1 MINFIQ
7 TEFLKLKNSKLFIFS
22 LLSGLVPPFLMYVG
36 VLEMQAEH
44 PDFILHFSQMFV
56 ETHVYMAG
64 LFAVF
69 LLCVII
75 SYLIGR
81 EYTEHTLKLVLTS
94 PVSNFKYLTGKYIVF
109 IIWTLMLFS
118 VTFIGTI
125 IFGYLGGG
133 VGLTLIMALKYYGMM
148 LFGGFLLTLVMT
160 PFIFLSM
167 IMKNIVPSMI
177 VGSILVLANIFS
189 YGCPWGPYFPW
200 MACYIISSNTIADYS
215 CTLLTPI
222 AIVLI
227 TFIIGALISYGY
239 FKIKDV
245 SL

>member
-133 VGLTLIMALKYYGMM
+133 
-148 LFGGFLLTLVMT
+148 FLLTLVMT

-167 IMKNIVPSMI
+167 IMRNIVPSMI
-177 VGSILVLANIFS
+177 VGSILVLVNIFS

-200 MACYIISSNTIADYS
+200 MACYIISSNTITDYS

-222 AIVLI
+222 ATVLI
-227 TFIIGALISYGY
+227 TFIIGTVISYGY

>member
-81 EYTEHTLKLVLTS
+81 EYKEHTLKLVLTS

-125 IFGYLGGG
+125 SVI
-133 VGLTLIMALKYYGMM
+133 
-148 LFGGFLLTLVMT
+148 
-160 PFIFLSM
+160 
-167 IMKNIVPSMI
+167 
-177 VGSILVLANIFS
+177 
-189 YGCPWGPYFPW
+189 
-200 MACYIISSNTIADYS
+200 
-215 CTLLTPI
+215 
-222 AIVLI
+222 
-227 TFIIGALISYGY
+227 
-239 FKIKDV
+239 
-245 SL
+245 